1 MNPVDPPLYRTMVDN
16 LVLATKEV
24 IETMVTREKVT
35 FAVPLEG
42 DALRPKSNVVG
53 TVAFAGGASGLV
65 AFYST
70 FDTARDITVSMIGTT
85 DAPNGQVIDAIGEIT
100 NMIAGSLRT
109 RMSADGSAW
118 AMSIPTVTTGSD
130 FYTACVSDVR
140 RVLCPFRIAEH
151 EVFVEL
157 IVSREV
163 ATRAA

>member
-1 MNPVDPPLYRTMVDN
+1 MTAVETALHRSMVDH
-16 LVLATKEV
+16 LVLATQEV
-24 IETMVTREKVT
+24 IETMVTRERVT

-53 TVAFAGGASGLV
+53 TVAFAGSASGLV

-70 FDTARDITVSMIGTT
+70 FDTARDITVSMIGSP

-109 RMSADGSAW
+109 RMSADGSVW

-140 RVLCPFRIAEH
+140 RVLCPFRIGEH

-157 IVSREV
+157 IVSRDV
-163 ATRAA
+163 AKAA

>member
-1 MNPVDPPLYRTMVDN
+1 MTTAESQMYRAMVDH

-24 IETMVTREKVT
+24 IETMVTREHVT

-42 DALRPKSNVVG
+42 EALRPKSNVVG
-53 TVAFAGGASGLV
+53 TVAFAGNASGLV

-70 FDTARDITVSMIGTT
+70 FDTAREITVSMIGSA
-85 DAPNGQVIDAIGEIT
+85 DAPNSQVIDAIGEIT

-109 RMSADGSAW
+109 RLSRDGGVW

-140 RVLCPFRIAEH
+140 RVLCPFRIGEH

-157 IVSREV
+157 IVSRDV
-163 ATRAA
+163 ARAA